1 MKTSTLTR
9 CALLVTILL
18 FLNLP
23 IRADVDPNLLKLGV
37 KVYAAIK
44 KVKGGVADLKKVEE
58 VVKEIEAGRTPS
70 VTSNQ
75 WADLAKKYKDAAK
88 EIKDS
93 PLPTDFDRSK
103 YAVSLEQLTNCDT
116 REEGLTKIKGYLKEL
131 QEARTRGEKAVADL
145 DDSLS
150 DAERSRV
157 ALKYLIDVH
166 EKLINVP
173 IYGSI
178 FQWDWFEL
186 NTDVSASLGDLT
198 SALKAQKKK
207 INEEIG
213 KLSLYIPNLQ
223 GNLSQLEGLSCS
235 LVGHWKG
242 TASGNGM
249 NLPMAI
255 LVTQNNGQW
264 EGQINLNDMGD
275 SFRNTQVQGRSIKF
289 TVGQPQTAFTFNGTM
304 SQNGTTLSG
313 TFSSPVVSGNFSLA
327 RQPF

>member
-1 MKTSTLTR
+1 MKILTLKR
-9 CALLVTILL
+9 CALLLAILL
-18 FLNLP
+18 CFNLP
-23 IRADVDPNLLKLGV
+23 IRADIDPNLLKLGV
-37 KVYAAIK
+37 KVYAAIEK
-44 KVKGGVADLKKVEE
+44 AKGGVADLKKVEE

-75 WADLAKKYKDAAK
+75 WTNLAKKYKDAAK

-103 YAVSLEQLTNCDT
+103 YAFTLEQLTNCDT
-116 REEGLTKIKGYLKEL
+116 REESLTKAKGYLKEL
-131 QEARTRGEKAVADL
+131 QEARSRGEKAVADL

-150 DAERSRV
+150 DAERSRIT
-157 ALKYLIDVH
+157 LKYLIDVH

-173 IYGSI
+173 VYGSI

-255 LVTQNNGQW
+255 LITQNNGQW
-264 EGQINLNDMGD
+264 GGQINLNDMGD
-275 SFRNTQVQGRSIKF
+275 SFRNTQVQGRSITF
-289 TVGQPQTAFTFNGTM
+289 VVGQPQTSFTFNGTM

-313 TFSSPVVSGNFSLA
+313 TFSSPVASGNFSLS